1 MTSSPSACRDGFR
14 VGLNAAFCVMGTWRR
29 LLLLGGASLRGCG
42 GACVPLGGGR
52 VLVWGRQVRGAAE
65 QVEAGGSETLGRQGC
80 GCSAIASCR
89 GQTSLPRGHPPTW
102 RLSETPVLDV
112 LTLQAGPRTRPRLR
126 GA

>member
-1 MTSSPSACRDGFR
+1 
-14 VGLNAAFCVMGTWRR
+14 MGTWQR
-29 LLLLGGASLRGCG
+29 LLLFRGASLRGYG
-42 GACVPLGGGR
+42 GAYVPLGGSR

-89 GQTSLPRGHPPTW
+89 GLASVPRGHPPTW

-112 LTLQAGPRTRPRLR
+112 PTFQAGPQWDQ
-126 GA
+126 AEA